1 MESKEAIRKRIWSQ
15 MEREGIAR
23 FPRPVYHRIPNFAG
37 AEKAARRLGELAFFR
52 EAKTIKVN
60 PDAPQLPVRRMA
72 LRSGKRVLMPAPRLR
87 TGFLILD
94 PQELPESRLDE
105 AATIKGAFRYGR
117 EIGLDELPSPDL
129 IVVGSVA
136 VAPDGARIGKG
147 EGYSELEFAILQELG
162 LVDQKTPVITTV
174 HDVQVVEK
182 IALDPYDVPVDWI
195 VTPTQVIETR
205 PSRPRPPGILWEYI
219 SEKMLADMPLLR
231 LLWERKG
238 QGAPGP
244 VS

>member
-37 AEKAARRLGELAFFR
+37 AEEAARRLGELAFFR

-105 AATIKGAFRYGR
+105 AATIKGAFRYGK
-117 EIGLDELPSPDL
+117 EIGLDELPRPDL

-147 EGYSELEFAILQELG
+147 EGYSELEFAILRELG
-162 LVDQKTPVITTV
+162 LVDQQTPILTTV

-182 IALDPYDVPVDWI
+182 IDLDPYDVPVDWI

-205 PSRPRPPGILWEYI
+205 TSRPRPPGLLWEYI
-219 SEKMLADMPLLR
+219 SEEMLAGMPLLR
-231 LLWERKG
+231 LLWEQRG
-238 QGAPGP
+238 EGGSGP